1 MDDLKEIL
9 KLQELEHKL
18 IDDVIRYPYRKFPGR
33 SIPLSLEERNHRIE
47 TIKTDMRTKVIT
59 KYIEIN
65 REREKANK
73 PPLNVPY
80 LRKEKVK

>member
-47 TIKTDMRTKVIT
+47 TIKKEVRNRVII
-59 KYIEIN
+59 KYIAIN
-65 REREKANK
+65 EEREKVNK
-73 PPLNVPY
+73 PPLNIPY
-80 LRKEKVK
+80 LRKENE

>member
-47 TIKTDMRTKVIT
+47 TIKKEVRNRVII
-59 KYIEIN
+59 KYIAIN
-65 REREKANK
+65 EEREKVNK
-73 PPLNVPY
+73 PPLKIPY
-80 LRKEKVK
+80 LRKENE